1 MKTIPPPFPEPQTGR
16 KYWRGLDELA
26 DTPEFR
32 QWVEREFPS
41 GASELS
47 DPQTRRHFMKIMGAS
62 FLLGGV
68 GLTGCRRPTENILPF
83 SKQPEGYVHGVAQF
97 YATALPTRTG
107 AIPLVVKAD
116 EGRPTKIEGNALHP
130 DSNGATD
137 RFAQAAVLGLYDP
150 DRAMQFK
157 QGGKVAAESAV
168 HDALKELSRSAAA
181 NGGEGLCFLLER
193 NNSPTRARLQAL
205 VSKQFPKARWFI
217 YEPVD
222 FDIYREGAT
231 VAFGQPVKPQYQLA
245 GAKRVVSLDCDF
257 LGGEEDLHRTIR
269 DFAKGRKLAQA
280 DKAQGQDLMNR
291 LYVVEGLMT
300 LTGANADHH
309 LRVAPSAVVQVA
321 AALAAE
327 LAGGEFA
334 AVSAKLGKPAGVDAK
349 WVSECAKDLKAHAG
363 ACAVMAGHR
372 QPLTVHLLAHAINAA
387 LGNVGK
393 TVELLPAPR
402 PTEAGIVELH
412 KLLTAGSVTNL
423 IIVGGNPVYNAPA
436 DLDWRAAQRKA
447 KNVIRLG
454 YCEDETAEVA
464 DWTLPLLHFLE
475 SWGDARTSDGTL
487 VPVQPLIAPLFRGM
501 TESELLARLAGEN
514 AVSGHELVR
523 ATFRAETGG
532 DEEAWKKFLHD
543 GFQPGTATKPVSG
556 AVLDS
561 AAIAR
566 VLAATTT
573 PAAGGNF
580 EVVFHRDY
588 SVDDGRYSNNGWL
601 QEMPDPITKAVWENV
616 ILLSPATY
624 EKLGLKSIGTDIG
637 QREEPVVEVEVNG
650 RKLTG
655 PAWSQP
661 GLADNVIGLAL
672 GYGRPKAGRIGTGAG
687 YDAYALRTSL
697 TLNAAPGADVRAV
710 GKTHPISTTQSHW
723 AMEGRPIVREAN
735 LGEYLDHPQF
745 ATQMN
750 MHEPPGG
757 NRPLYP
763 NPLDEASKKSPYAW
777 GMTIDLNSC
786 VGCQACVIACQSEN
800 NIPIVGKNQV
810 GRSREMH
817 WLRLDRYY
825 AGPIENPQVVMQPML
840 CQHCDA
846 APCESVCPVN
856 ATMHD
861 EDGLNVM
868 AYNRCVGTRYCSNN
882 CPYKVR
888 RFNFFDYHKRPLKD
902 LAGPVYP
909 SPIFHATNGE
919 WDLARWWRNP
929 ENASMRPEEEWELLK
944 LAKNPQVTV
953 RMRGIMEKCTFCVQ
967 RIQGAKIAQKVK
979 ARDTGDVVVP
989 DGTIKTACQQV
1000 CPAEAIT
1007 FGNLKDEQSAV
1018 TKAKAGDR
1026 TYQVL
1031 EFLLTKP
1038 RISYLARVRNP
1049 NPAMPD
1055 YQPTPFSLQEFSARS
1070 GNPFESH
1077 GGGHGGGHEGETKPV
1092 EGGHH

>member
-1 MKTIPPPFPEPQTGR
+1 MKTLPPPCPEPETGR

-32 QWVEREFPS
+32 QWVEREFPA
-41 GASELS
+41 GASELT
-47 DPQTRRHFMKIMGAS
+47 DPQSRRYFMKIMGAS
-62 FLLGGV
+62 FLLAGV
-68 GLTGCRRPTENILPF
+68 GLTGCRRPEEHILPF
-83 SKQPEGYVHGVAQF
+83 SKQPEGYTHGVPHY
-97 YATALPTRTG
+97 YATAMPTRTG
-107 AIPLVVKAD
+107 AIPLVVKSD
-116 EGRPTKIEGNALHP
+116 DGRPTKIEGNALHP
-130 DSNGATD
+130 DSNGSTD
-137 RFAQAAVLGLYDP
+137 RFTQAAVLGLYDP
-150 DRAMQFK
+150 DRAMQYK
-157 QGGKVAAESAV
+157 QGGKVASETAV
-168 HDALKELSRSAAA
+168 HDALKELSKAAAA

-193 NNSPTRARLQAL
+193 STSPTRARVQAL
-205 VSKQFPKARWFI
+205 VAKKFSKARWFS

-222 FDIYREGAT
+222 FDVYREGAT

-245 GAKRVVSLDCDF
+245 GAKRIVSLDCDF

-269 DFAKGRKLAQA
+269 DFAKGRKVAKA
-280 DKAQGQDLMNR
+280 DKGQGEDLLNR

-309 LRVAPSAVVQVA
+309 LRVAPSAIVQVA

-327 LAGGEFA
+327 VAGAEFA
-334 AVSAKLGKPAGVDAK
+334 ALSAKLGKPGGVDPK
-349 WVSECAKDLKAHAG
+349 WISECAKDLKAHTR
-363 ACAVMAGHR
+363 ACAVVAGHR
-372 QPLTVHLLAHAINAA
+372 QPLAVHVLAHAMNAA

-393 TVELLPAPR
+393 TVQLLPAPT
-402 PTEAGIVELH
+402 PTEGSLADLH
-412 KLLTAGSVTNL
+412 KLVEAGSVANL
-423 IIVGGNPVYNAPA
+423 VILGGNPVYNAPA
-436 DLDWRAAQRKA
+436 DLNWKATQRKA

-454 YCEDETAEVA
+454 YYEDETAEVA

-501 TESELLARLAGEN
+501 TEAEFLARLAGEDTVN
-514 AVSGHELVR
+514 PHELVQ

-532 DEEAWKKFLHD
+532 DEEAWKRFLHD
-543 GFQPGTATKPVSG
+543 GFQPGTAAKPVNAS
-556 AVLDS
+556 LDN
-561 AAIAR
+561 AGVAKA
-566 VLAATTT
+566 LASVTA

-588 SVDDGRYSNNGWL
+588 SVDDGRYCNNGWL
-601 QEMPDPITKAVWENV
+601 QEMPDPITKAVWENL

-624 EKLGLKSIGTDIG
+624 EKLGLKSIGTEIG
-637 QREEPVVEVEVNG
+637 QKDEPVVEVEVGG

-687 YDAYALRTSL
+687 YDAYALRTNA
-697 TLNAAPGADVRAV
+697 TLNSAAGADVRAV
-710 GKTHPISTTQSHW
+710 SQTHPVSTTQSHW
-723 AMEGRPIVREAN
+723 AMEGRPVVREAN
-735 LGEYLDHPQF
+735 LGEYLDHPTF

-757 NRPLYP
+757 NRSLYP
-763 NPLDEASKKSPYAW
+763 NPLDEASKQSPYAW
-777 GMTIDLNSC
+777 GMSIDLNSC
-786 VGCQACVIACQSEN
+786 VGCQACVMACQSEN
-800 NIPIVGKNQV
+800 NIPIVGKNLV
-810 GRSREMH
+810 GKSREMH

-825 AGPIENPQVVMQPML
+825 AGPVENPQVVMQPML
-840 CQHCDA
+840 CQHCES

-909 SPIFHATNGE
+909 SPMFHATNGE
-919 WDLARWWRNP
+919 WDLLRWWRSP

-967 RIQGAKIAQKVK
+967 RIEQAKIAQKVK

-1007 FGNLKDEQSAV
+1007 FGNLKDANSAV
-1018 TKAKAGDR
+1018 SKAKAGDR
-1026 TYQVL
+1026 TYSVL

-1038 RISYLARVRNP
+1038 RTTYLARVRNP
-1049 NPAMPD
+1049 NPHMPD
-1055 YQPTPFSLQEFSARS
+1055 YQPMPFSLKEYAEKN
-1070 GNPFESH
+1070 GNPFAAH
-1077 GGGHGGGHEGETKPV
+1077 GGGHGGAQAHEPAKAT